1 MPRTLLISRENGD
14 DLKTYGVKKVRT
26 TMKFPFIIGIGLVC
40 LWCSIKE
47 ADSKI
52 LNEHQ
57 YLEYLND
64 LDRRNVEFDDI
75 HEQWPFVN
83 RAPLTHPKTG
93 LVVGTN
99 PLEESTNRDMVAETI
114 LSRKLSNSK
123 NNKYFLDKLL
133 HLGDGFQHMRDAA
146 DRADQIAQYRR
157 QPLDPEYPPIR
168 IYSEPVE
175 EEETKYH
182 QDEKAYHDD
191 DNSENEDEEL
201 SELRLHHQAPIY
213 TSFPRIVIE
222 NIYDQKFDNSYTTD
236 DTDGE
241 DEEERI
247 REEDLEDRIPIP
259 KPTFSPSFFP
269 RLVAPDFQS
278 KFNLDDFLG
287 SKEKDKQ
294 EMHNSHDDYT
304 FKEGEQ
310 FPQTIDFDK
319 IPLVENP
326 NEFAVKPADPR
337 FYREIV
343 QTEDTITIKPM
354 HSPVHSYILDT
365 PSVISK
371 PKMNSRSDLH
381 QQQESLP
388 DEELQLE
395 SFVNKDVEMVPFK
408 PNSEEDTAG
417 VYIIAIV
424 AGISA
429 AATVGLT
436 AVAIG
441 WYKFVSGRR
450 RNGLDGCI
458 DE

>member
-1 MPRTLLISRENGD
+1 MRRTLLISRENGD

-26 TMKFPFIIGIGLVC
+26 TMKFPFIIVIGLVF
-40 LWCSIKE
+40 LWCFIKKV
-47 ADSKI
+47 DSKI
-52 LNEHQ
+52 VNERQ

-75 HEQWPFVN
+75 HEQWPFGN
-83 RAPLTHPKTG
+83 RAPLTQAKTG
-93 LVVGTN
+93 LGLGVD
-99 PLEESTNRDMVAETI
+99 PLEEGPHRDMEAGAI
-114 LSRKLSNSK
+114 LSRKLSNYK
-123 NNKYFLDKLL
+123 NNKNFLDRLL
-133 HLGDGFQHMRDAA
+133 HLGDGFQHMRDTA

-157 QPLDPEYPPIR
+157 QPLDPEYPSGRFYP
-168 IYSEPVE
+168 EPAE
-175 EEETKYH
+175 EEDVKY
-182 QDEKAYHDD
+182 QDDEKGYRDD
-191 DNSENEDEEL
+191 INSEREDEEL
-201 SELRLHHQAPIY
+201 SELRLHNSAPIL

-222 NIYDQKFDNSYTTD
+222 NMYDQKFGNPYTTD
-236 DTDGE
+236 DTEEG
-241 DEEERI
+241 DEEEAMQ
-247 REEDLEDRIPIP
+247 EEEIEERIPIL

-278 KFNLDDFLG
+278 KFNFDDFLE
-287 SKEKDKQ
+287 SKEKDKH
-294 EMHNSHDDYT
+294 EMHHGHDDYT

-310 FPQTIDFDK
+310 FAQTIDFNK
-319 IPLVENP
+319 VPVVENP

-337 FYREIV
+337 FYGEIV
-343 QTEDTITIKPM
+343 QTEDTITIKPV
-354 HSPVHSYILDT
+354 HNPVHSYILDT

-381 QQQESLP
+381 QQETLP

-395 SFVNKDVEMVPFK
+395 SFVNKDVAMVPFK

-417 VYIIAIV
+417 VYVIAIV

-458 DE
+458 GE